1 MISCYFLLASSKV
14 QNRWPSLYA
23 IYEQYLRTFL
33 HIRAFWI
40 MLGQHHQD
48 AVPLA
53 WMCTSQSSYWPI
65 SRCHGL
71 PDAQEAGVQAE
82 PIGPAGRWPRAWACR
97 TSPWDWEGIGRPERI
112 LEREV
117 KEDSILISLIL
128 TFYLE
133 DSLLKNLDFWWIK
146 WK

>member
-1 MISCYFLLASSKV
+1 MISCYFLLASPKV
-14 QNRWPSLYA
+14 QNLRASLCA

-33 HIRAFWI
+33 HIGAFWV
-40 MLGQHHQD
+40 MLGQLHQD
-48 AVPLA
+48 AVLLA
-53 WMCTSQSSYWPI
+53 WMCTSQSSCWPI

-71 PDAQEAGVQAE
+71 PEAGVQAE
-82 PIGPAGRWPRAWACR
+82 SVGSAGHWPRAWACR
-97 TSPWDWEGIGRPERI
+97 TSPWDWEGIRRPERI

-117 KEDSILISLIL
+117 KKDSIFISLIL